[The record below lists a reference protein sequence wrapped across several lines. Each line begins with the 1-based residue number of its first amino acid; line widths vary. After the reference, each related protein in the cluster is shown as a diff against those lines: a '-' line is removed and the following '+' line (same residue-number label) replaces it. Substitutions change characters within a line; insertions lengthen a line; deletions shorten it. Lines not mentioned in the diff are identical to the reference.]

1 MLAKYRI
8 VFDVDPHHRAA
19 PAQFT
24 TDDPVAAEA
33 LVADLIE
40 RRQRIREILHEGV
53 ALEGK
58 AFDHLV
64 RLGAQLVASRH
75 LQAAFGISGA
85 EVNARFGLPG

>member
-33 LVADLIE
+33 FVADLIE

-53 ALEGK
+53 ALAGK
-58 AFDHLV
+58 EFDHLV
-64 RLGAQLVASRH
+64 KLGAQMVASRH
-75 LQAAFGISGA
+75 LQATFGISGA
-85 EVNARFGLPG
+85 EVNARFGLPA